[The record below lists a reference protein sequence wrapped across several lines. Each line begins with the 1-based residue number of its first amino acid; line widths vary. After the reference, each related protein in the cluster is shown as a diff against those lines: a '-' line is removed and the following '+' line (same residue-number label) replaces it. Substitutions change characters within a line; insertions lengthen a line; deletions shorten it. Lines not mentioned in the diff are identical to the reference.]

1 MGVTIMGL
9 DLNITIVG
17 LGLIGGSYALALRE
31 LNPKKLYAVDID
43 EDTIKLGEERGIID
57 KGFLSPEIPLK
68 ESDLVIVCI
77 YPKSIKKF
85 IKDNMD
91 NFKSGAV
98 ITDTVGIKKDFAQD
112 INSILR
118 EDIDFIFG
126 HPMAGREFTGLG
138 YASKEIFKGA
148 NYIITPTERNKEKNI
163 RLIENIAKDMGFK
176 HVEKISVEKHD
187 EVIGFVSQLP
197 HVIAVSLVNSDNLEI
212 DTGKFTGD
220 SYMDLTRIAR
230 INTKLW
236 TELFIGNRKNL
247 INHIERFEKNIA
259 DIKHAL
265 INEDTEALGNILN
278 RASKKREEMS

>member
-1 MGVTIMGL
+1 MGL

>member
-31 LNPKKLYAVDID
+31 LNPKRLYAVDID
-43 EDTIKLGEERGIID
+43 EEAIKLGEKRGIID

-148 NYIITPTERNKEKNI
+148 NYIIIPTERNKKENI

-176 HVEKISVEKHD
+176 HIEKVSVEKHD
-187 EVIGFVSQLP
+187 EAIGFVSQLP
-197 HVIAVSLVNSDNLEI
+197 HVIAVSLVNSDNLEV

-220 SYMDLTRIAR
+220 SYRDLTRIAR

>member
-1 MGVTIMGL
+1 MGL

-148 NYIITPTERNKEKNI
+148 NYIIIPTERNKKENI

-176 HVEKISVEKHD
+176 HIEKVSVEKHD

-197 HVIAVSLVNSDNLEI
+197 HVIAVSLVNSDNLEV

-220 SYMDLTRIAR
+220 SYRDLTRIAR

>member
-148 NYIITPTERNKEKNI
+148 NYIIIPTERNKKENI

-176 HVEKISVEKHD
+176 HIEKVSVEKHD

-236 TELFIGNRKNL
+236 TELFIGNKENL
-247 INHIERFEKNIA
+247 INHIEKFEKNIA

>member
-1 MGVTIMGL
+1 
-9 DLNITIVG
+9 
-17 LGLIGGSYALALRE
+17 
-31 LNPKKLYAVDID
+31 
-43 EDTIKLGEERGIID
+43 
-57 KGFLSPEIPLK
+57 
-68 ESDLVIVCI
+68 
-77 YPKSIKKF
+77 
-85 IKDNMD
+85 MD

-148 NYIITPTERNKEKNI
+148 NYIIIPTERNKKENI

-176 HVEKISVEKHD
+176 HIEKVSVEKHD
-187 EVIGFVSQLP
+187 EAIGFVSQLP
-197 HVIAVSLVNSDNLEI
+197 HVIAVSLVNSDNLEV

-220 SYMDLTRIAR
+220 SYRDLTRIAR

>member
-1 MGVTIMGL
+1 MMGL

-31 LNPKKLYAVDID
+31 LNPKRLYAVDID
-43 EDTIKLGEERGIID
+43 EEAIKLGEKRGIID
-57 KGFLSPEIPLK
+57 KGFLGPEIPLK
-68 ESDLVIVCI
+68 ESDLVIICI

-85 IKDNMD
+85 IKDNID

-98 ITDTVGIKKDFAQD
+98 ITDVVGIKKEFAKD

-126 HPMAGREFTGLG
+126 HPMAGREFTGLR

-236 TELFIGNRKNL
+236 TELFIGNKENL
-247 INHIERFEKNIA
+247 INHIEKFEKNIA

>member
-1 MGVTIMGL
+1 
-9 DLNITIVG
+9 
-17 LGLIGGSYALALRE
+17 LRE

>member
-1 MGVTIMGL
+1 MGVTMMGL

-31 LNPKKLYAVDID
+31 LNPKRLYAVDID
-43 EDTIKLGEERGIID
+43 EEAIKLGEKRGIID
-57 KGFLSPEIPLK
+57 KGFLGPEIPLK
-68 ESDLVIVCI
+68 ESDLVIICI

-85 IKDNMD
+85 IKDNID

-98 ITDTVGIKKDFAQD
+98 ITDVVGIKKEFAKD

-126 HPMAGREFTGLG
+126 HPMAGREFTGLR

-236 TELFIGNRKNL
+236 TELFIGNKENL
-247 INHIERFEKNIA
+247 INHIEKFEKNIA